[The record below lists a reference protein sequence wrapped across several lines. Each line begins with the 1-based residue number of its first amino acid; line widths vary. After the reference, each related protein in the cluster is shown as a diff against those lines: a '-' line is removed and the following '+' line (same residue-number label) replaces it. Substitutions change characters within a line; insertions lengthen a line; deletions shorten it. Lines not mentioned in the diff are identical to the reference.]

1 MTIHA
6 IRSGNHK
13 NKNKRRPKH
22 QAVSMILQCS
32 HTYHGQSLEE
42 EALPTATTTAALET
56 TPQCTIEHALPARM
70 HDANYY
76 HSNFIT
82 TFSHRYSR
90 RIFIRTSYDILF
102 LPGDTINSKQ
112 NSLSEK

>member
-1 MTIHA
+1 
-6 IRSGNHK
+6 
-13 NKNKRRPKH
+13 
-22 QAVSMILQCS
+22 
-32 HTYHGQSLEE
+32 LEE
-42 EALPTATTTAALET
+42 EALPTAALET

-70 HDANYY
+70 HDANYH

-90 RIFIRTSYDILF
+90 RIFIHTSYEILL

>member
-6 IRSGNHK
+6 IRSGNK
-13 NKNKRRPKH
+13 KQKKRTPKH
-22 QAVSMILQCS
+22 QSMSIILQCS
-32 HTYHGQSLEE
+32 HTYHDQSLEE
-42 EALPTATTTAALET
+42 EALPTAALET

-70 HDANYY
+70 HDANYH

-90 RIFIRTSYDILF
+90 RIFIHTSYEILL
-102 LPGDTINSKQ
+102 LPGDTIGSKQ
-112 NSLSEK
+112 NSISEK

>member
-6 IRSGNHK
+6 IRSGNRK
-13 NKNKRRPKH
+13 QKKRTPKY
-22 QAVSMILQCS
+22 QAMSIILQCS

-42 EALPTATTTAALET
+42 EALPTATTTTAMET

-70 HDANYY
+70 HDANYH

-90 RIFIRTSYDILF
+90 RIFIHTFYDILL

>member
-1 MTIHA
+1 
-6 IRSGNHK
+6 
-13 NKNKRRPKH
+13 
-22 QAVSMILQCS
+22 
-32 HTYHGQSLEE
+32 LEE
-42 EALPTATTTAALET
+42 EALPTATTTTALET

-70 HDANYY
+70 HDANYH

-90 RIFIRTSYDILF
+90 RIFIHTSYDILL